1 MRGLVPNTGIA
12 EQANSLVERKKLL
25 RFVTCG
31 SVGGGKSTLV
41 GRLLSDCNAPAALAD
56 EQASTSRLATATSLR
71 PGARSS
77 SPMRPATSNTPVIWY
92 PAHRRPTS
100 QCW

>member
-12 EQANSLVERKKLL
+12 EQANSWVERKKLL

-41 GRLLSDCNAPAALAD
+41 GRLLSDCNAPAALAG
-56 EQASTSRLATATSLR
+56 EQGIT
-71 PGARSS
+71 
-77 SPMRPATSNTPVIWY
+77 ID
-92 PAHRRPTS
+92 
-100 QCW
+100 